1 MENSGPSVPVS
12 ATLRSVTDT
21 RLAVRLNDLEV
32 TLGRLR
38 ALERHLGSTEGELRH
53 AATASGLGDV
63 EVGVDGF
70 ARHWHHG
77 LNVLH
82 DGVQQ
87 LYDALVV
94 VHTGYAEHE
103 ALLARQLSS
112 P

>member
-1 MENSGPSVPVS
+1 M
-12 ATLRSVTDT
+12 
-21 RLAVRLNDLEV
+21 
-32 TLGRLR
+32 
-38 ALERHLGSTEGELRH
+38 
-53 AATASGLGDV
+53 

-77 LNVLH
+77 LDVLH

-94 VHTGYAEHE
+94 VHTGYAKHE